1 MVFIFFL
8 KTKFNINNWEKDM
21 SEYKGKK
28 VILYGLG
35 TDFIDKKEFLENYF
49 MVIAYTDKRIINI
62 KNYISVDE
70 IVNYEFDY
78 IYICT
83 FKHYKEIKKKLVE
96 KYCLKAEKII
106 SEYDIWKEIIEN
118 KSMREEIHFV
128 IGQSVININVYRQ
141 DICPPIYNQVGIIG
155 NEEPEIYNKY
165 GYRMDIYFLR
175 DIHFS
180 HKPYYSG
187 EFFMWDRYNWGLDTH
202 FYTHNAMKQTMGNPI
217 RKYGILSEPRS
228 IEPESYKL
236 LENNK
241 EFCKEFDAIFT
252 HDDKLLEN
260 IPNAKFVPF
269 CAEPWY
275 GRNVEKLEEANT
287 NYQRKL
293 YNISI
298 ISSDKEKCE
307 MHRLRKNCAI
317 KCKEKGL
324 ADTYGTFDGGN
335 YVLNIEDVL
344 SDYRYSIVIENDIS
358 KYYFTEKLTSCF
370 VAQTVPIYCGAEDI
384 GKFFNI
390 NGIIFVIKDDLNN
403 IEKILKQC
411 NERDYLERVPA
422 ILDNYERVKQYK
434 NCWDYMYI
442 NYLKANK

>member
-1 MVFIFFL
+1 
-8 KTKFNINNWEKDM
+8 
-21 SEYKGKK
+21 
-28 VILYGLG
+28 
-35 TDFIDKKEFLENYF
+35 
-49 MVIAYTDKRIINI
+49 
-62 KNYISVDE
+62 
-70 IVNYEFDY
+70 
-78 IYICT
+78 
-83 FKHYKEIKKKLVE
+83 
-96 KYCLKAEKII
+96 
-106 SEYDIWKEIIEN
+106 
-118 KSMREEIHFV
+118 
-128 IGQSVININVYRQ
+128 
-141 DICPPIYNQVGIIG
+141 
-155 NEEPEIYNKY
+155 
-165 GYRMDIYFLR
+165 
-175 DIHFS
+175 
-180 HKPYYSG
+180 
-187 EFFMWDRYNWGLDTH
+187 
-202 FYTHNAMKQTMGNPI
+202 MKQTMGNPI

-390 NGIIFVIKDDLNN
+390 NGIIFVIKDDL
-403 IEKILKQC
+403 II
-411 NERDYLERVPA
+411 
-422 ILDNYERVKQYK
+422 
-434 NCWDYMYI
+434 
-442 NYLKANK
+442 